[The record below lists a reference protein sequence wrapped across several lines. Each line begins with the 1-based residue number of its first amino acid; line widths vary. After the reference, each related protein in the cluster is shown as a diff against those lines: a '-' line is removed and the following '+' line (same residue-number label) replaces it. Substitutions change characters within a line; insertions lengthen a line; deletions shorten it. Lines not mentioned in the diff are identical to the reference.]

1 MVSKSEIKLVQSLR
15 LKKFR
20 QKYQLFV
27 AEGEKAVRTLLA
39 HKRLDLHHIYAIS
52 DWVQDN
58 DTRVNPSIITDT
70 TKEELKKLSLLS
82 TPPSVLAI
90 FKMGDTDGEEL
101 SSVSDMI
108 YLDDVQDP
116 GNVGTI
122 IRIAD
127 WYGVQLVARSEGS
140 ADFYNPKV
148 VQATMGSLGHVATMT
163 IAKSELNEALKGFQK
178 IGTGMTPSVNQVVVD
193 ADKKC
198 LIIGNE
204 GKGLSDEVSALL
216 DYSIHIQGARS
227 RHADSL
233 NAAVATG
240 ILCQLVFAE

>member
-127 WYGVQLVARSEGS
+127 WYGVQLVA
-140 ADFYNPKV
+140 
-148 VQATMGSLGHVATMT
+148 GSLGHVATMT
-163 IAKSELNEALKGFQK
+163 IAKSELNDALKDFQK